1 MMPVVLETVG
11 QATGKMLKS
20 YTHRSK
26 ETVSHLLQS
35 EVAFEIVNSFG
46 KTHSKYRFWSVSHL
60 KEMTVQRSP
69 FLTKKIRRFT

>member
-20 YTHRSK
+20 YIHQSK

-46 KTHSKYRFWSVSHL
+46 KTQSKYRFWSVSHL
-60 KEMTVQRSP
+60 KEMTV
-69 FLTKKIRRFT
+69 